1 MNNREKI
8 GFTLPHLE
16 SPISKFAEKGISP
29 SEYLSRRAIEK
40 EKNIYLQK
48 PDGEKEFNR
57 EISEKYVT
65 GYPDYEI
72 KNIPTDDGEVQDE
85 VFKSNLKP
93 YQLGYNY
100 RSDNPIDD
108 DPEHN
113 THAELTNS

>member
-1 MNNREKI
+1 MKNTNKI
-8 GFTLPHLE
+8 GFTMPHMEE
-16 SPISKFAEKGISP
+16 SDGLSPLSAAVAGEMKGISP

-40 EKNIYLQK
+40 EKDIYLK
-48 PDGEKEFNR
+48 KSDGEDEFNR

-72 KNIPTDDGEVQDE
+72 KNIPADDGEVQDE

-100 RSDNPIDD
+100 RTD
-108 DPEHN
+108 
-113 THAELTNS
+113 